1 MNPLDLS
8 PAEFQDFLT
17 EERQYRSPEQ
27 IDDLIRR
34 YNAANSLSGRLAGL
48 LEPKDGRR
56 RTSILP
62 ASVPEGMSLME
73 ALQSGEAEFAIPQG
87 IVDMVTGTV
96 RGVENPAL
104 AAQGRIPASDINAAG
119 FETAASAMGLGGL
132 LATKPAGS
140 LGAFYGR
147 EGGSVQD
154 ALELAKSGR
163 GIFHSSQADQFDEI
177 NKYGVEPQYGPWV
190 KEIAEGAT
198 DDPSFLDDMPMA
210 AWWSE
215 QPDWVKIKTARAAG
229 KSVNDVTVDDIR
241 KYGHL
246 SIADADE
253 YADTVYRIPE
263 EGIEYEGSDISNLS
277 GERMPLYATDLYE
290 YGNDGVGRYPFGIE
304 RNELVTRESVEPKYS
319 LTGQE
324 LVDFLEQYDGN
335 AVSANASKSAGAAAT
350 TVAELRRQANIQRF
364 GYDPNEPP
372 EVDTSYRISH
382 QPSGPKDE
390 NPIRLDN
397 LTKTVTGETA
407 GYPEDFYGNQ
417 GARIYA
423 PPRSFADDEYGIA
436 NEESYDVIRNVRNNP
451 DAEVTIYRAVPD
463 SDDINTINEGDW
475 ITLSPKY
482 AEVHAAS
489 GYGRSGDEA
498 GKVISQKVKVK
509 DIYWAGDDVNEFG
522 YFPDTTAAN
531 ASKTVGFFGMFG
543 GKEIKPKPEVRN
555 LFSEDVYHYMNTN
568 KMEGDVFDSSK
579 SFSRLDRLGP
589 HVGTAKA
596 AEDRYHA
603 FYARSPE
610 LVKDYLNLTQ
620 SSTGMTM
627 PLKARVDRPFL
638 NEQGQPFQE
647 SELLDVMNKYA
658 DDNNIK
664 DLDVAAAQFRKD
676 LTDAGF
682 TNVPYV
688 NAIEDRGSISHIM
701 LTGRT
706 AGDPEVLR
714 SRFARFQDPYDESI
728 IAANASAL
736 GGLLTQSLSEKQAN
750 KIEDYLYRTG
760 LLQ

>member
-8 PAEFQDFLT
+8 SAEFQDFLT

-34 YNAANSLSGRLAGL
+34 YNAQNSLSGRLAGL
-48 LEPKDGRR
+48 LEPQEGRR

-87 IVDMVTGTV
+87 VVDMVTGTV

-104 AAQGRIPASDINAAG
+104 AAQGRIPASDMNAAG

-140 LGAFYGR
+140 LG
-147 EGGSVQD
+147 
-154 ALELAKSGR
+154 
-163 GIFHSSQADQFDEI
+163 
-177 NKYGVEPQYGPWV
+177 
-190 KEIAEGAT
+190 
-198 DDPSFLDDMPMA
+198 
-210 AWWSE
+210 
-215 QPDWVKIKTARAAG
+215 
-229 KSVNDVTVDDIR
+229 
-241 KYGHL
+241 
-246 SIADADE
+246 
-253 YADTVYRIPE
+253 
-263 EGIEYEGSDISNLS
+263 SN
-277 GERMPLYATDLYE
+277 
-290 YGNDGVGRYPFGIE
+290 VGRSKP
-304 RNELVTRESVEPKYS
+304 SVE
-319 LTGQE
+319 E
-324 LVDFLEQYDGN
+324 I
-335 AVSANASKSAGAAAT
+335 
-350 TVAELRRQANIQRF
+350 RRQANIDRF
-364 GYDPNEPP
+364 GYDPNE
-372 EVDTSYRISH
+372 EQAVDTSYRISH

-390 NPIRLDN
+390 NPIRLDD

-436 NEESYDVIRNVRNNP
+436 NEESYDVIRNVRNDP

-522 YFPDTTAAN
+522 YFPDTAAAN

-543 GKEIKPKPEVRN
+543 GKEVKPKPEVRN

-603 FYARSPE
+603 FYAKNPE
-610 LVKDYLNLTQ
+610 MVKDYLNLTQ
-620 SSTGMTM
+620 SSTGMTL
-627 PLKARVDRPFL
+627 PLKARLDRPFT
-638 NEQGQPFQE
+638 NDEGQPFQE
-647 SELLDVMNKYA
+647 SELLDVMNTYA
-658 DDNNIK
+658 DNNNIK
-664 DLDVAAAQFRKD
+664 DLDVAAERFRND

-688 NAIEDRGSISHIM
+688 NSVEDRGSISHIM

-714 SRFARFQDPYDESI
+714 SRFAKFQDPYDESI
-728 IAANASAL
+728 MSANASAL
-736 GGLLTQSLSEKQAN
+736 GGLLSQSLSEKQAN
-750 KIEDYLYRTG
+750 KIEEYLYRTG

>member
-27 IDDLIRR
+27 IGDLIRR

-48 LEPKDGRR
+48 LEPQEGRR

-62 ASVPEGMSLME
+62 ASVPEGMSLFD
-73 ALQSGEAEFAIPQG
+73 ALKAGEAKFAVPQG
-87 IVDMVTGTV
+87 VVDMVTGTV

-104 AAQGRIPASDINAAG
+104 AAQGRIPASDMNAAG
-119 FETAASAMGLGGL
+119 FETAAAAMGLGGL

-140 LGAFYGR
+140 LGA
-147 EGGSVQD
+147 
-154 ALELAKSGR
+154 
-163 GIFHSSQADQFDEI
+163 
-177 NKYGVEPQYGPWV
+177 N
-190 KEIAEGAT
+190 
-198 DDPSFLDDMPMA
+198 
-210 AWWSE
+210 
-215 QPDWVKIKTARAAG
+215 
-229 KSVNDVTVDDIR
+229 
-241 KYGHL
+241 
-246 SIADADE
+246 
-253 YADTVYRIPE
+253 
-263 EGIEYEGSDISNLS
+263 
-277 GERMPLYATDLYE
+277 
-290 YGNDGVGRYPFGIE
+290 VGRSKP
-304 RNELVTRESVEPKYS
+304 SVE
-319 LTGQE
+319 E
-324 LVDFLEQYDGN
+324 I
-335 AVSANASKSAGAAAT
+335 
-350 TVAELRRQANIQRF
+350 RRQANIDRF
-364 GYDPNEPP
+364 GYDPNE
-372 EVDTSYRISH
+372 EQAVDTSYRISH

-390 NPIRLDN
+390 NPIRLDD

-423 PPRSFADDEYGIA
+423 PPRSFADDEYGIS

-498 GKVISQKVKVK
+498 GKVISKKVKVK

-543 GKEIKPKPEVRN
+543 GNEIKPKPEVQS
-555 LFSEDVYHYMNTN
+555 LFSEDVYHYM
-568 KMEGDVFDSSK
+568 KSPQMEGDVIDTKRSTG
-579 SFSRLDRLGP
+579 RLDRLGP
-589 HVGTAKA
+589 HVGTAQA
-596 AEDRYHA
+596 AEDRYSQ
-603 FYARSPE
+603 FYSIHPE
-610 LVKDYLNLTQ
+610 MVDQYLSDFNET
-620 SSTGMTM
+620 TGVTL
-627 PLKARVDRPFL
+627 PLKARLDRPFL
-638 NEQGQPFQE
+638 NREGEPFQE
-647 SELLDVMNKYA
+647 SELLDVMNNYA
-658 DDNNIK
+658 DENKIS
-664 DLDVAAAQFRKD
+664 DLDLAADQFRKD
-676 LTDAGF
+676 LTDAGY

-688 NAIEDRGSISHIM
+688 NAIEDRGNISHIM

-728 IAANASAL
+728 MAANASAL
-736 GGLLTQSLSEKQAN
+736 GGLLSQSLSEKQAN

>member
-1 MNPLDLS
+1 
-8 PAEFQDFLT
+8 
-17 EERQYRSPEQ
+17 
-27 IDDLIRR
+27 
-34 YNAANSLSGRLAGL
+34 
-48 LEPKDGRR
+48 
-56 RTSILP
+56 
-62 ASVPEGMSLME
+62 
-73 ALQSGEAEFAIPQG
+73 
-87 IVDMVTGTV
+87 
-96 RGVENPAL
+96 
-104 AAQGRIPASDINAAG
+104 
-119 FETAASAMGLGGL
+119 MGLGGL

-140 LGAFYGR
+140 LG
-147 EGGSVQD
+147 
-154 ALELAKSGR
+154 
-163 GIFHSSQADQFDEI
+163 
-177 NKYGVEPQYGPWV
+177 
-190 KEIAEGAT
+190 
-198 DDPSFLDDMPMA
+198 
-210 AWWSE
+210 
-215 QPDWVKIKTARAAG
+215 
-229 KSVNDVTVDDIR
+229 
-241 KYGHL
+241 
-246 SIADADE
+246 
-253 YADTVYRIPE
+253 
-263 EGIEYEGSDISNLS
+263 SN
-277 GERMPLYATDLYE
+277 
-290 YGNDGVGRYPFGIE
+290 VGRSKP
-304 RNELVTRESVEPKYS
+304 SVE
-319 LTGQE
+319 E
-324 LVDFLEQYDGN
+324 I
-335 AVSANASKSAGAAAT
+335 
-350 TVAELRRQANIQRF
+350 RRQANIDRF
-364 GYDPNEPP
+364 GYDPNE
-372 EVDTSYRISH
+372 EQAVDTSYRISH

-390 NPIRLDN
+390 NPIRLDD

-436 NEESYDVIRNVRNNP
+436 NEESYDVIRNVRNDP

-522 YFPDTTAAN
+522 YFPDTAAAN

-543 GKEIKPKPEVRN
+543 GKEVKPKPEVRN

-603 FYARSPE
+603 FYAKNPE
-610 LVKDYLNLTQ
+610 MVKDYLNLTQ
-620 SSTGMTM
+620 SSTGMTL
-627 PLKARVDRPFL
+627 PLKARLDRPFT
-638 NEQGQPFQE
+638 NDEGQPFQE
-647 SELLDVMNKYA
+647 SELLDVMNTYA
-658 DDNNIK
+658 DNNNIK
-664 DLDVAAAQFRKD
+664 DLDVAAERFRND

-688 NAIEDRGSISHIM
+688 NSVEDRGSISHIM

-714 SRFARFQDPYDESI
+714 SRFAKFQDPYDESI
-728 IAANASAL
+728 MSANASAL
-736 GGLLTQSLSEKQAN
+736 GGLLSQSLSEKQAN
-750 KIEDYLYRTG
+750 KIEEYLYRTG